1 MTLSLY
7 IQIFKSI
14 KEKYPEYNLYV
25 STKPENNSLLWA
37 NEYVHKTI
45 PYAESFDN
53 SLPLEGAG
61 QAKEHFAIVFTPYL
75 TTQKFSNYIHN
86 MKNTWFWIGD
96 ISKNGMFCGLY
107 EQINTDC
114 NYRIS
119 TIEHSK
125 LNNIIPT

>member
-1 MTLSLY
+1 MEDLLDKDDDGKRVLFIMPGSKKDVFLSTSL
-7 IQIFKSI
+7 FKSI

-75 TTQKFSNYIHN
+75 TTQKFSNYINN
-86 MKNTWFWIGD
+86 MKD
-96 ISKNGMFCGLY
+96 
-107 EQINTDC
+107 
-114 NYRIS
+114 RIDKDYLC
-119 TIEHSK
+119 TF
-125 LNNIIPT
+125 